1 MSYKLDKPY
10 SDIERA
16 DFIVQ
21 YNHNMLLKIYET
33 QTALYAL
40 EPHEKLVDDV
50 VVDNSIEYNKEQE
63 RIEKE
68 RIAMLNLTGA
78 DVERAIYKAKGM
90 DFNDIIAFLEAQ
102 PLSQDGTPVVDLH
115 DNKIVSRLQSVG
127 HLHLKRRESS
137 LMSGNLFAV
146 EIDPA
151 SVAHSPEIQEL
162 SSAVGRSGI
171 EMPCIPHSPFV
182 IFQFWS
188 LGVPVARDVETE
200 TTLKRIF
207 VELLPRLRCPVL
219 IDLHFPPLVIKV
231 HDGIPLPVEQSVVTS
246 VDIGHERGTTCIRA
260 GCRIFCACNKRQ
272 EKGKSRK

>member
-50 VVDNSIEYNKEQE
+50 VVDNSIEYNKEKE

-102 PLSQDGTPVVDLH
+102 PLSQDGTPVVDIKAL
-115 DNKIVSRLQSVG
+115 KIELKANNFYRGNPYINLVG
-127 HLHLKRRESS
+127 S
-137 LMSGNLFAV
+137 L
-146 EIDPA
+146 
-151 SVAHSPEIQEL
+151 
-162 SSAVGRSGI
+162 
-171 EMPCIPHSPFV
+171 
-182 IFQFWS
+182 
-188 LGVPVARDVETE
+188 LGFSENQLDEFFETNDY
-200 TTLKRIF
+200 TK
-207 VELLPRLRCPVL
+207 LLA
-219 IDLHFPPLVIKV
+219 
-231 HDGIPLPVEQSVVTS
+231 E
-246 VDIGHERGTTCIRA
+246 A
-260 GCRIFCACNKRQ
+260 
-272 EKGKSRK
+272 